1 MSRSLA
7 NFAARALRHVARRL
21 DSAIPEAGG
30 NTAPPAMPDWLIEEM
45 HHAAKFEV
53 RLAPD
58 HEGFSRFAFYAAPD
72 RPAAGIAY
80 AELEKVIGPVGF
92 SHVIF
97 VPWLKRGGADLG
109 ALHHINILASLP
121 SSNVLVISTEAADS
135 PWSSRIPD
143 GVRFIEFGSICGHLA
158 FDDQVHVLARL
169 LIQRA
174 PRVVHIINSRAAW
187 EAVRRHGVSIRT
199 SSRLFASLYCDDYS
213 PSGIPVG
220 YAREYLVDCA
230 DILDRLIC
238 DNAIY
243 PRLWEAQLGVPA
255 SRFLPV
261 YFPTDFVQGLEYRA
275 NPVGK
280 VLWAGR
286 MDRQKRPDLLAS
298 IARRMPHLTFDVYGA
313 SLLDDSAKAHRFPEN
328 VRLLGAYDGFSSLP
342 HSDYCCFL
350 NTSEWDGLPNV
361 LLEATA
367 AGLPIASTAVGG
379 ITDFLSEENAYLAPF
394 DTDGAHLSSMI
405 QSLIDHPETA
415 HLRWCAA
422 AELIRQ
428 RHTYDAMKSRLSEL
442 PGYLSD

>member
-1 MSRSLA
+1 MSRSIV

-21 DSAIPEAGG
+21 ESGAPEAM
-30 NTAPPAMPDWLIEEM
+30 NNASVPAMPDWLIDEM
-45 HHAAKFEV
+45 HHAARYDA

-58 HEGFSRFAFYAAPD
+58 HEGFSRFAFYAVPD
-72 RPAAGIAY
+72 RPQAGIAY
-80 AELEKVIGPVGF
+80 AALEKSIGPVDF
-92 SHVIF
+92 SHVVI

-109 ALHHINILASLP
+109 ALHHIKLLASH
-121 SSNVLVISTEAADS
+121 SFSNVLVIATEASDS
-135 PWSSRIPD
+135 PWSSRVPD
-143 GVRFIEFGSICGHLA
+143 GVRFVEFGSICGQLA

-174 PRVVHIINSRAAW
+174 PRVIHIINSRAAW

-199 SSRLFASLYCDDYS
+199 GSRLFASLYCDDYS

-230 DILDRLIC
+230 DMLDRLIC
-238 DNAIY
+238 DNAVY

-255 SRFLPV
+255 SRFLAV
-261 YFPTDFVQGLEYRA
+261 YFPTDFAHGLEYRA
-275 NPVGK
+275 TTAGK

-286 MDRQKRPDLLAS
+286 MDRQKRPDLLAN

-342 HSDYCCFL
+342 HSQYCCFL

-379 ITDFLSEENAYLAPF
+379 ITDFLSDENAYLAPF
-394 DTDGAHLSSMI
+394 DSDGAVLSSMI
-405 QSLIDHPETA
+405 QSIIDDPETA
-415 HLRWCAA
+415 QSRWRAA

-428 RHTYDAMKSRLSEL
+428 RHTYDAMKGSLAEL